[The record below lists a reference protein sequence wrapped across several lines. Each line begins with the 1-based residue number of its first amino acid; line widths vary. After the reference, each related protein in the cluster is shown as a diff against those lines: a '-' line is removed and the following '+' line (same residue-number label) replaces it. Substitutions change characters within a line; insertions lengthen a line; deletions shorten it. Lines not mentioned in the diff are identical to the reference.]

1 MHQKIA
7 KKVLRIIESWLG
19 VRPLP
24 RQRYR
29 ITIRSQP
36 RVHRRI
42 RFTQEKKLA
51 KAHFV
56 KRLTEIST
64 AYDISYNM
72 MRISSAK
79 TRWGSCSRK
88 RNINLNWRLIFAP
101 PAVLDYVIIHELSHL
116 THMNHSKVFWAYVER
131 MMPDYKTHRTWLKKN
146 GGVLSRATNALPQK
160 VNIPINH

>member
-7 KKVLRIIESWLG
+7 KKVRKIIESWLG
-19 VRPLP
+19 VRPTG
-24 RQRYR
+24 QRYR
-29 ITIRSQP
+29 IIVRSQP
-36 RVHRRI
+36 RTHRKI
-42 RFTQEKKLA
+42 KYIQEKKLA
-51 KAHFV
+51 KLHFV

-64 AYDISYNM
+64 TYNISYNM

-101 PAVLDYVIIHELSHL
+101 PEVLDYVITHELSHL
-116 THMNHSKVFWAYVER
+116 THMNHSKAFWAHVER

-146 GGVLSRATNALPQK
+146 GRVLSRATNVVPKDIQMLS
-160 VNIPINH
+160 IH

>member
-19 VRPLP
+19 VRPSLK
-24 RQRYR
+24 QRYR
-29 ITIRSQP
+29 VTLRSQP
-36 RVHRRI
+36 RVHRKI
-42 RFTQEKKLA
+42 KFTQEKKLA
-51 KAHFV
+51 KAYFA

-64 AYDISYNM
+64 SYDISYNM

-101 PAVLDYVIIHELSHL
+101 PGILDYVIIHELSHL
-116 THMNHSKVFWAYVER
+116 THMNHSKVFWACVER

-146 GGVLSRATNALPQK
+146 GRTLSAATTALPSTL
-160 VNIPINH
+160 NIISP